1 MQELTINIQPL
12 ESIIVNLTQMYK
24 MIKNN
29 NDIYNELIIDHKGL
43 LRRNII
49 IYNNIPEIVSI
60 DHI

>member
-1 MQELTINIQPL
+1 
-12 ESIIVNLTQMYK
+12 MYK

-29 NDIYNELIIDHKGL
+29 NDIYNKLILDHKGL

-49 IYNNIPEIVSI
+49 IYNNIPEIISI